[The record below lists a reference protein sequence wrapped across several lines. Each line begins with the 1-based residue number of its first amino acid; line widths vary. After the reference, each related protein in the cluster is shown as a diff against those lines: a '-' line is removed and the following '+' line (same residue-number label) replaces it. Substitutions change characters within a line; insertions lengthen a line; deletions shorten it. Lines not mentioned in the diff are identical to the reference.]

1 MIVCAAGGAG
11 GGGGGQ
17 TTGAC
22 VVVVGGASVVHAG
35 QSGHGCVN
43 KFGKYPKKGPRPFWA
58 ARKKLRTTKINNQ
71 QNYSQNNLKML
82 LISSSEIIAMNG
94 IVNILNSPM
103 AGLIGELV

>member
-1 MIVCAAGGAG
+1 VIVCAAGGAG

-43 KFGKYPKKGPRPFWA
+43 KFGKMPKKGPRPFWA
-58 ARKKLRTTKINNQ
+58 TRNKIANDKN
-71 QNYSQNNLKML
+71 
-82 LISSSEIIAMNG
+82 
-94 IVNILNSPM
+94 
-103 AGLIGELV
+103 